1 MIYKMKSNDNTKVL
15 YFVDRMLRGGIQS
28 FLIENIK
35 HMDRKNLDIEFLL
48 LDDGN
53 KYELEDV
60 LKDLGIKVHKL
71 EGIWI
76 RKPIDYIKY
85 SKAVDSF
92 FSNHHDYK
100 LVHLHASSKNF
111 MILKKAKKYGI
122 KIRIAHSHNIEFQT
136 KNILKR
142 FVGNCFKIPL
152 KKYATHYFAC
162 SELAGKWLFGEKLS
176 QEGKVTV
183 IHNAVDIEK
192 FRFNEEEKEKIRKE
206 LNIEDKLVF
215 GNVGRFTEQKNHTF
229 LIDIFNEIYK
239 SNNNA
244 VLLLAGTGE
253 KEEEI
258 KEKVKR
264 LGINDAVKFLG
275 FREDVDQLMSAM
287 DVFLLPSLYEGLP
300 VVAVEAQAAGLP
312 SFVSKDVITEE
323 VKITDL
329 IHFISLK
336 NTAKEWKDIILNS
349 DLERKDKTKE
359 LMDKGYYIN
368 DTARELENIYLSL

>member
-1 MIYKMKSNDNTKVL
+1 MSSTNKIKVL

-35 HMDRKNLDIEFLL
+35 HMDRSNIDIEFLL

-53 KYELEDV
+53 EYELETE
-60 LKDLGIKVHKL
+60 LKNLGIKVYKL
-71 EGIWI
+71 KGIWI
-76 RKPIDYIKY
+76 RKPSDYIKY
-85 SKAVDSF
+85 SKAVDKF
-92 FSNHHDYK
+92 FKEHHDYK
-100 LVHLHASSKNF
+100 LIHLNASSKNF
-111 MILKKAKKYGI
+111 LILKKAKKYGI

-152 KKYATHYFAC
+152 REYATHYFAC
-162 SELAGKWLFGEKLS
+162 SELAGEWLFGKKIS
-176 QEGKVTV
+176 KEGKITI
-183 IHNAVDIEK
+183 IHNAVDVEK
-192 FRFNEEEKEKIRKE
+192 FKFDEAKRNKIRKE
-206 LNIEDKLVF
+206 LKIEDKLVF
-215 GNVGRFTEQKNHTF
+215 GNVGRFSEQKNHIF
-229 LIDIFNEIYK
+229 LIDIFNEIYR
-239 SNNNA
+239 SNNNVA
-244 VLLLAGTGE
+244 LLLVGTGE

-258 KEKVKR
+258 KEKVRK
-264 LGINDAVKFLG
+264 LGIEDVVYFLG
-275 FREDVDQLMSAM
+275 FREDVNHLMSAM

-336 NTAKEWKDIILNS
+336 NTAEEWKDIILNS
-349 DLERKDKTKE
+349 NLERKDKTKE
-359 LMDKGYYIN
+359 LIDKGYYIN
-368 DTARELENIYLSL
+368 DTSKELENIYLSL

>member
-136 KNILKR
+136 
-142 FVGNCFKIPL
+142 
-152 KKYATHYFAC
+152 Y
-162 SELAGKWLFGEKLS
+162 
-176 QEGKVTV
+176 
-183 IHNAVDIEK
+183 
-192 FRFNEEEKEKIRKE
+192 
-206 LNIEDKLVF
+206 
-215 GNVGRFTEQKNHTF
+215 
-229 LIDIFNEIYK
+229 
-239 SNNNA
+239 
-244 VLLLAGTGE
+244 
-253 KEEEI
+253 
-258 KEKVKR
+258 
-264 LGINDAVKFLG
+264 
-275 FREDVDQLMSAM
+275 
-287 DVFLLPSLYEGLP
+287 
-300 VVAVEAQAAGLP
+300 
-312 SFVSKDVITEE
+312 
-323 VKITDL
+323 
-329 IHFISLK
+329 
-336 NTAKEWKDIILNS
+336 
-349 DLERKDKTKE
+349 
-359 LMDKGYYIN
+359 
-368 DTARELENIYLSL
+368 